1 LHRAFSSPRHIGS
14 SAKTFGKILKQRRVV
29 ITGMGII
36 SPVGNRVEEA
46 WSNVCEGVSG
56 IQLVEDFD
64 ASSFSTRIGGM
75 VCNFDASD
83 YMPSKD
89 VRRTDPFIHY
99 GIAASIEAIKHS
111 GLEITEENGH
121 TIGIAMG
128 SGIGGIKTIEDNH
141 NKFLAGGPRKVS
153 PFFIPGSIINMTSG
167 YVSISQHITG
177 PNVSIVTACA
187 TSAHCIGF
195 AGRMIEYGDADVML
209 AGGSEYATTPA
220 AMGGF
225 CSAKA
230 MSTRNDDPTRAS
242 RPYDI
247 DRDGFVLSNGAGCV
261 VLEELEHA
269 KARGATIYA
278 ELIGFGMSGDAF
290 HITTP
295 PADGEGARKAMV
307 AAIRDAGL
315 DPSDID
321 YVNSHGTSTPAGD
334 LGESIGI
341 RRAFG
346 DAADKLMVS
355 STKSTTGHM
364 LGAAGVAEGIF
375 CVQALNNQVVPP
387 TSNLDNQD
395 PACDLDYVP
404 NDARDAK
411 VRTALSNSFGFGG
424 TNGSLIFRAFD

>member
-1 LHRAFSSPRHIGS
+1 
-14 SAKTFGKILKQRRVV
+14 
-29 ITGMGII
+29 MGII
-36 SPVGNRVEEA
+36 SPVGNRLEEA

-56 IQLVEDFD
+56 IQLIEDFD
-64 ASSFSTRIGGM
+64 PSSFSTRIGGM
-75 VCNFDASD
+75 IRNFDASD

-99 GIAASIEAIKHS
+99 GIAASIEAVKHS

-167 YVSISQHITG
+167 YASILQHITG

-187 TSAHCIGF
+187 SSAHCIGF
-195 AGRMIEYGDADVML
+195 GGRMIEHGDADVML

-230 MSTRNDDPTRAS
+230 MSTRNDEPTKAS

-247 DRDGFVLSNGAGCV
+247 DRDGFVLSNGGGCV

-295 PADGEGARKAMV
+295 PADGEGARKAMA
-307 AAIRDAGL
+307 AAIRDAGI

-346 DAADKLMVS
+346 DAADNLMVS

-364 LGAAGVAEGIF
+364 LGAAGVAECIF
-375 CVQALNNQVVPP
+375 CVHALNNQVVPP